1 MTRRWI
7 AAVHSSTDGMM
18 QPVTATERIHAIDIL
33 RGIALFGVLAV
44 NLVDE
49 FRVSLFQQFL
59 PFQPSLSPLDSAIEH
74 FISMFLEMKAFALFS
89 ILFGVGL
96 AIQSERLAGS
106 RSRLRLLV
114 RRLVV
119 LLAIGLV
126 HLLLIWNGDILTEYA
141 LAGFVVLPFLSLP
154 AWSTALAALSLLAFY
169 IAMPA
174 LSLPIVWPS
183 VAWLQHHVFE
193 ANHVYATGTYGQI
206 VRFSWQELP
215 YILALHEYVFPRTL
229 GLFLVGMLA
238 WRTGVLRD
246 PHRHRGV
253 LLAIAGCGLILGVL
267 MGAPGAVRGITSWD
281 MSAVARSCLANA
293 AGIFIGLGYGAAVIA
308 LVELTA
314 ARRVLRVFAP
324 LGRMAFTNYLLQS
337 VIFSWVFFGYGLG
350 YFGQLGAAET
360 LFFGIVVYGSQ
371 IALSSM
377 WLRRYR
383 FGPIEWVWRTLMY
396 GVRQPMTASRAA
408 R

>member
-1 MTRRWI
+1 MTRHSTM
-7 AAVHSSTDGMM
+7 AVHSPADGSV
-18 QPVTATERIHAIDIL
+18 QPVTAAERIHAIDIL

-59 PFQPSLSPLDSAIEH
+59 SFQLPLPPLDSAIEH

-96 AIQSERLAGS
+96 AIQSERLARSG
-106 RSRLRLLV
+106 SRLRLLV

-154 AWSTALAALSLLAFY
+154 AWSTALAALGLLAFY

-174 LSLPIVWPS
+174 LQLPIFWPS
-183 VAWLQHHVFE
+183 VAWLQHHVLE
-193 ANHVYATGTYGQI
+193 ANHVYATGTYAQI
-206 VRFSWQELP
+206 VRFSWNELP
-215 YILALHEYVFPRTL
+215 YILPLHEYVFPRTM

-238 WRTGVLRD
+238 WRTGMLRD
-246 PHRHRGV
+246 PYRHRRL
-253 LLAIAGCGLILGVL
+253 LLAVAGLGLVLGML
-267 MGAPGAVRGITSWD
+267 MGAPAALQAITSWD
-281 MSAVARSCLANA
+281 VPSVAISCLANA
-293 AGIFIGLGYGAAVIA
+293 AGIFMGLGYGSAVIA
-308 LVELTA
+308 LVEFTA
-314 ARRVLRVFAP
+314 ARRMLRAFAP

-337 VIFSWVFFGYGLG
+337 VIFTWVFFGYGLG
-350 YFGQLGAAET
+350 YFGRLGVAET
-360 LFFGIVVYGSQ
+360 LLFGSIVYVCQMAAS
-371 IALSSM
+371 AV
-377 WLRRYR
+377 WLHRYR
-383 FGPIEWVWRTLMY
+383 FGPVEWLWRTLMY
-396 GVRQPMTASRAA
+396 GARQPMTARHAM